1 VFGISITY
9 ANSVQ
14 ELINPAKG
22 SETMSFSEKKPE
34 LQKQYPKEVILE
46 DGTGVTIRLTREEDR
61 WFLDDD
67 VSDRKLIN
75 SRVKEINRERF
86 NCIVAQLEDR
96 IIALGL
102 LKREHHGSQS
112 HIGTIVISVDPRFR
126 ENRLGTWILLDLI
139 NLAME
144 MELQKLMMSLVRDR
158 DALVIR
164 GIKSLDFFEEARF
177 RDHVKDKDGQT
188 HDLVVMTKR
197 LFPKWGDF

>member
-1 VFGISITY
+1 
-9 ANSVQ
+9 
-14 ELINPAKG
+14 
-22 SETMSFSEKKPE
+22 MSFSDKKSE
-34 LQKQYPKEVILE
+34 IQKQYPKEAILK
-46 DGTGVTIRLTREEDR
+46 DGTGVTIRLTRENDEQKIFEMFQRFPEEDL

-75 SRVKEINRERF
+75 SRVKEINRDRF
-86 NCIVAQLEDR
+86 NSIVAQLEDR
-96 IIALGL
+96 VIALGL

-112 HIGTIVISVDPRFR
+112 HIGTILISVDPQFR

-144 MELQKLMMSLVRDR
+144 MELEKLMMSLVRNR
-158 DALVIR
+158 EAIVIR
-164 GIKSLDFFEEARF
+164 GIKSLDFIEEARF
-177 RDHVKDKDGQT
+177 RDHVKGMDGQT

>member
-1 VFGISITY
+1 
-9 ANSVQ
+9 
-14 ELINPAKG
+14 
-22 SETMSFSEKKPE
+22 MSFPEKKTTIR
-34 LQKQYPKEVILE
+34 KQYPKEVILK
-46 DGTGVTIRLTREEDR
+46 DGTGVTLRLTREDDEQKILEMFQRFSEEDC
-61 WFLDDD
+61 WFLDED
-67 VSDRKLIN
+67 VTDRKLIN
-75 SRVKEINRERF
+75 SRIKEINRDRF
-86 NCIVAQLEDR
+86 KSIVAQIEDR

-102 LKREHHGSQS
+102 LKREQHGSQS
-112 HIGTIVISVDPRFR
+112 HIGTIIICVDPQFR

-144 MELQKLMMSLVRDR
+144 TGLEKLTMSLVRDR

-177 RDHVKDKDGQT
+177 REHVKDMDGQT

>member
-1 VFGISITY
+1 
-9 ANSVQ
+9 
-14 ELINPAKG
+14 
-22 SETMSFSEKKPE
+22 MSFSEKKPE

-46 DGTGVTIRLTREEDR
+46 DGTGVTIRLTREDDEQKIFEMFQRFSEEDR

>member
-1 VFGISITY
+1 M
-9 ANSVQ
+9 
-14 ELINPAKG
+14 P
-22 SETMSFSEKKPE
+22 FSEKKNE
-34 LQKQYPKEVILE
+34 AQKQYPKEVILK
-46 DGTGVTIRLTREEDR
+46 DGTGVTISLTREDDEQKIFEMFQRFSEEDR

-75 SRVKEINRERF
+75 SRVKDVNRDRF
-86 NCIVAQLEDR
+86 NSIVAQLEDR

-126 ENRLGTWILLDLI
+126 EKRLGTWILLDLI

-144 MELQKLMMSLVRDR
+144 MGLEKLMMSLVRDR
-158 DALVIR
+158 DDVVIR
-164 GIKSLDFFEEARF
+164 GIKSLDFFEEARI
-177 RDHVKDKDGQT
+177 RDHIKDKDGQT